1 MLKRTFFLVAALF
14 SGVAALAQDL
24 IVKIDSTRIEARVAE
39 ISPEQVR
46 YKRFARPDGPTYVL
60 PTAQICYIR
69 YADGFIEDYNRTKT
83 PVVAAQ
89 PVPEAPAVQP
99 APVPVQQPQPAS
111 TPAPQAV
118 PAPAPQATPAPAP
131 TQSIFAPSENYVIR
145 YAIGQIYDQN
155 GVRGIVCADVASN
168 CARCAGP
175 AQTHVEAELEEAYV
189 RDTGDERMEALDE
202 DQYTYSGHVLE
213 LDDAVRTA
221 LLLELPSRIL
231 CKEDCKGLCSQ
242 CGADLNINEC
252 SCQKDLIRK
261 NPFSALASLL
271 NEDEEV

>member
-1 MLKRTFFLVAALF
+1 MKLDITKGIQRKGTSVEVELSDTWGEDRWNGDTISFAGPVTF
-14 SGVAALAQDL
+14 SGVYMLAD
-24 IVKIDSTRIEARVAE
+24 E
-39 ISPEQVR
+39 
-46 YKRFARPDGPTYVL
+46 
-60 PTAQICYIR
+60 TAI
-69 YADGFIEDYNRTKT
+69 
-83 PVVAAQ
+83 
-89 PVPEAPAVQP
+89 
-99 APVPVQQPQPAS
+99 
-111 TPAPQAV
+111 
-118 PAPAPQATPAPAP
+118 
-131 TQSIFAPSENYVIR
+131 
-145 YAIGQIYDQN
+145 
-155 GVRGIVCADVASN
+155 VRGTVCADISSN

-175 AQTHVEAELEEAYV
+175 AMTHVTAELEEAYV

-221 LLLELPSRIL
+221 LLLELPTRIL

>member
-1 MLKRTFFLVAALF
+1 MKLDITKGIQRKGTSVEVELSDTWGEDRWNGDTISFAGPVTF
-14 SGVAALAQDL
+14 SGVYMLAD
-24 IVKIDSTRIEARVAE
+24 E
-39 ISPEQVR
+39 
-46 YKRFARPDGPTYVL
+46 
-60 PTAQICYIR
+60 TAI
-69 YADGFIEDYNRTKT
+69 
-83 PVVAAQ
+83 
-89 PVPEAPAVQP
+89 
-99 APVPVQQPQPAS
+99 
-111 TPAPQAV
+111 
-118 PAPAPQATPAPAP
+118 
-131 TQSIFAPSENYVIR
+131 
-145 YAIGQIYDQN
+145 
-155 GVRGIVCADVASN
+155 VRGTVCADISSN

-175 AQTHVEAELEEAYV
+175 AMTHVTAELEEAYV

>member
-1 MLKRTFFLVAALF
+1 MKLDITKGIQRKGTSVEVELSDTWGEDRWNGDTISFAGPVTF
-14 SGVAALAQDL
+14 SGVYMLAD
-24 IVKIDSTRIEARVAE
+24 E
-39 ISPEQVR
+39 
-46 YKRFARPDGPTYVL
+46 
-60 PTAQICYIR
+60 TAI
-69 YADGFIEDYNRTKT
+69 
-83 PVVAAQ
+83 
-89 PVPEAPAVQP
+89 
-99 APVPVQQPQPAS
+99 
-111 TPAPQAV
+111 
-118 PAPAPQATPAPAP
+118 
-131 TQSIFAPSENYVIR
+131 
-145 YAIGQIYDQN
+145 
-155 GVRGIVCADVASN
+155 VRGTVCADISSN

-175 AQTHVEAELEEAYV
+175 AMTHVTAELEEAYV

-261 NPFSALASLL
+261 IPFSALASLL